1 MKETTTPSVLL
12 RVKEDLSECVEV
24 RVALTRDGE
33 DTPAVIKKLS
43 DLTVSITDSGVAFTL
58 TQEDTNKLA
67 NFAVIDMRAKFSDG
81 TVIGYKPGYLRIG
94 KNFDRVII

>member
-24 RVALTRDGE
+24 RVALTRDG
-33 DTPAVIKKLS
+33 DTAPSVIKKLS
-43 DLTVSITDSGVAFTL
+43 DLTVTVLDTGVAFTL

-81 TVIGYKPGYLRIG
+81 TVIGYKPGYLKIG
-94 KNFDRVII
+94 KNFDRAVI